1 MESAEQN
8 NFFELEIPQ
17 SDEIFYFNHDV
28 YNTSILPS
36 YISRKKFDDILTECE
51 KVVCKSHV
59 NKIIFEKQE
68 LKMWIYIMIIISII
82 VFLISLS
89 ILFYSNRYRHKKNLY
104 LIAIYFAIFGLFIL
118 IIVLF
123 YNFFSTKITGK
134 DINDFVFEDLNKYL
148 ESINKQFNK
157 KIIFNYNKEKKTIIM
172 TIPNKL
178 DKEKYTKIKF
188 DKRNYFM
195 NSEQNP
201 PSSSNFGN
209 LSPINKNYD
218 KFSFENYKMK
228 ED

>member
-59 NKIIFEKQE
+59 NKTIFEKQE

-123 YNFFSTKITGK
+123 YNCFSTKITGK

-157 KIIFNYNKEKKTIIM
+157 KIIFNY
-172 TIPNKL
+172 
-178 DKEKYTKIKF
+178 DK
-188 DKRNYFM
+188 
-195 NSEQNP
+195 
-201 PSSSNFGN
+201 
-209 LSPINKNYD
+209 
-218 KFSFENYKMK
+218 
-228 ED
+228 